1 MRRERE
7 RAPVSAREAGGQK
20 GERVRTPFRQL
31 TRPSALPHAA
41 PAIAEAF
48 GEKTAHA
55 GDAVVVHGLTSE
67 AGQRL
72 NGMRATVV
80 RLDLKKGRFLVAL
93 QPSGALGHLH
103 APCR

>member
-1 MRRERE
+1 M
-7 RAPVSAREAGGQK
+7 
-20 GERVRTPFRQL
+20 
-31 TRPSALPHAA
+31 PHAA

-93 QPSGALGHLH
+93 QPSGEEKGIKPTNLRRASSEKPKVAARFEVRGR
-103 APCR
+103 PPRSRC